1 MARVTYKGDHA
12 AVFVV
17 VAGVP
22 AVEAKRGE
30 PVDVPD
36 ALARDLVE
44 SPVWVA
50 ADNDKAAKPAKGK
63 TAQQDDPANDAEKEG

>member
-17 VAGVP
+17 VDGVP
-22 AVEAKRGE
+22 AVEAKHGE
-30 PVDVPD
+30 PVDVPA
-36 ALARDLVE
+36 ALAADLVA

-50 ADNDKAAKPAKGK
+50 ADNDKPAKPKKAKADNVADEAG
-63 TAQQDDPANDAEKEG
+63 KEG

>member
-17 VAGVP
+17 VGGAP
-22 AVEAKRGE
+22 IVEAKHGE
-30 PVDVPD
+30 PVDVP
-36 ALARDLVE
+36 AGLATDLLR

-50 ADNDKAAKPAKGK
+50 RSQAASQAEAQFKP
-63 TAQQDDPANDAEKEG
+63 

>member
-17 VAGVP
+17 VDGAP
-22 AVEAKRGE
+22 AVEAKHGE
-30 PVDVPD
+30 PVDVPA
-36 ALARDLVE
+36 ALATELLL

-50 ADNDKAAKPAKGK
+50 ADDKPAKPK
-63 TAQQDDPANDAEKEG
+63 RAKADDPANHAEKEG

>member
-17 VAGVP
+17 VDGAP
-22 AVEAKRGE
+22 AVEAKNGE
-30 PVDVPD
+30 PVDVPA
-36 ALARDLVE
+36 ALATDLLL

-50 ADNDKAAKPAKGK
+50 VDDKPAKPK
-63 TAQQDDPANDAEKEG
+63 KAKADDPADTAEKGA